1 MELHL
6 NGGKNMQ
13 NIFKQTAR
21 TSLYVLCLT
30 IIVFLAYAQEAPQ
43 LNAVNVTENI
53 TLIEGASNTTILT
66 GKDGVFMIDTQT
78 QELIDQL
85 IKKIAEISN
94 QPIRFIVNTH
104 YHFDHSGGNE
114 KATNTG
120 ALIIAH
126 ENVRKRMSTEQRM
139 DMFNTTTPPSPI
151 AALPVMTF
159 SKDVTFYIN
168 GEEVHVFNIGAGHT
182 DGDAIVHFRKANVI
196 HLGDLYFNG
205 LYPYIGIEAGG
216 SINSMIQVG
225 NTILE
230 MINDATR
237 IIPGHGHI
245 ASKAEYAEYLEMLT
259 GVRDAIR
266 KQIDAGKSLKEVIA
280 SKPLQAFDAKWG
292 KGMFSSDR
300 FAELVYTDL
309 SRK

>member
-1 MELHL
+1 
-6 NGGKNMQ
+6 MQ
-13 NIFKQTAR
+13 NILKQIAR
-21 TSLYVLCLT
+21 TSLYVLCLM
-30 IIVFLAYAQEAPQ
+30 IIISPAYAQEAPQ
-43 LNAVNVTENI
+43 LNVVNVTEDI
-53 TLIEGASNTTILT
+53 AVIEGMSNTTILT
-66 GKDGVFMIDTQT
+66 GKDGIFMIDTQT
-78 QELIDQL
+78 QELIDPV
-85 IKKIAEISN
+85 IAKIAEVSI
-94 QPIRFIVNTH
+94 QPIRFIANTH

-114 KATNTG
+114 KAANTG
-120 ALIIAH
+120 AMIIAH
-126 ENVRKRMSTEQRM
+126 ENVRKRMSTEQKM
-139 DMFNTTTPPSPI
+139 DAINMTTPPASI
-151 AALPVMTF
+151 AALPDITF

-168 GEEVHVFNIGAGHT
+168 GEEVHVFHIGAGHT

-225 NTILE
+225 NTILG
-230 MINDATR
+230 MIDDATR
-237 IIPGHGHI
+237 IIPGHGPI
-245 ASKAEYAEYLEMLT
+245 ARKAEYAEYLEMLT

-266 KQIDAGKSLKEVIA
+266 RQIDAGKSIKEVIA

-292 KGMFSSDR
+292 KGMFTSDQ

>member
-1 MELHL
+1 
-6 NGGKNMQ
+6 MQ
-13 NIFKQTAR
+13 NILKQITR
-21 TSLYVLCLT
+21 TSLYVLCLM
-30 IIVFLAYAQEAPQ
+30 IIVFPAYAQEAPQ
-43 LNAVNVTENI
+43 LNVVNATENI
-53 TLIEGASNTTILT
+53 TVIEGMSNTVILT
-66 GKDGVFMIDTQT
+66 GKDGIFMIDTQAP
-78 QELIDQL
+78 ELIDPV
-85 IKKIAEISN
+85 ITKIAEISN
-94 QPIRFIVNTH
+94 HPIRFIANTH
-104 YHFDHSGGNE
+104 YHFDHAGGNE
-114 KATNTG
+114 KAANTG
-120 ALIIAH
+120 AVIIAH

-139 DMFNTTTPPSPI
+139 DMFNTTTPPAST
-151 AALPVMTF
+151 AALPAVTF

-168 GEEVHVFNIGAGHT
+168 GEEARVFHIGAGHT

-225 NTILE
+225 NTVLG
-230 MINDATR
+230 MIDDATR
-237 IIPGHGHI
+237 IIPGHGPI
-245 ASKAEYAEYLEMLT
+245 AKKAEYAEYLEMLT

-266 KQIDAGKSLKEVIA
+266 RQIDAGKSIKEVIA

-292 KGMFSSDR
+292 KGLFTSDQ